1 MHNVVYNYF
10 LFPLFFVH
18 YYFYACYSSYTFSA
32 IIRIYPAHSNLYS
45 IKSSYFKR
53 MLGAIEIVILEMVL
67 LALSCLL
74 LFRYYKGNM
83 VTADVSLT
91 VYVSWVMGF
100 IGVLLLPYDL
110 SIALINE

>member
-1 MHNVVYNYF
+1 
-10 LFPLFFVH
+10 
-18 YYFYACYSSYTFSA
+18 
-32 IIRIYPAHSNLYS
+32 
-45 IKSSYFKR
+45 

-110 SIALINE
+110 SIALIKE

>member
-1 MHNVVYNYF
+1 
-10 LFPLFFVH
+10 
-18 YYFYACYSSYTFSA
+18 
-32 IIRIYPAHSNLYS
+32 
-45 IKSSYFKR
+45 